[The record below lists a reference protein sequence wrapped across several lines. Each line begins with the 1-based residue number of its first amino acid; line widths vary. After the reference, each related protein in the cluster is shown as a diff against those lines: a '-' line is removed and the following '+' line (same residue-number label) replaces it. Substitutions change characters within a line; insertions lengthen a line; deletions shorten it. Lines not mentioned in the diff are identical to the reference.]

1 MTVYL
6 AHHRAFCE
14 ELGRLHALGVS
25 WDGNGSIPLRRK
37 PLQAAME
44 LFGRRPD
51 LTIGSKVALDRGG
64 VDIALFRGARDLQIR
79 ICKAGSLLVSG
90 HRPGSP
96 PDFMISGSAVTEG
109 LLEKIESMVPS
120 SEGAPFL
127 SRKIET
133 DVILRIP
140 FEGFV
145 VLQLKKAELMSE
157 FRLLIGREGPVPD
170 LYAYHDV
177 VDLPEDIY
185 QDQPLTGQSAL
196 RTLVT
201 AYLGERC
208 KSCAPA

>member
-1 MTVYL
+1 MTLYL

-14 ELGRLHALGVS
+14 ELGRLHSLGVS
-25 WDGNGSIPLRRK
+25 WDGKGSIPLKRK

-64 VDIALFRGARDLQIR
+64 VEIALFRGARDLQIQ
-79 ICKAGSLLVSG
+79 ICRAGSILVSG

-96 PDFMISGSAVTEG
+96 PDFMISGNAVTEG
-109 LLEKIESMVPS
+109 LLERIEEVVPS
-120 SEGAPFL
+120 TEGVPFL

-145 VLQLKKAELMSE
+145 VLRLKKAELMTDC
-157 FRLLIGREGPVPD
+157 RLLIGREGPVSD
-170 LYAYHDV
+170 IYAYHDA

-196 RTLVT
+196 RALVG
-201 AYLGERC
+201 AYIRERC

>member
-25 WDGNGSIPLRRK
+25 WDEKGSIPLKRK

-51 LTIGSKVALDRGG
+51 LTIGSKVLLDRGG
-64 VDIALFRGARDLQIR
+64 VEISLFRGARDLQIR
-79 ICKAGSLLVSG
+79 ICKAGSILVSG

-96 PDFMISGSAVTEG
+96 PDFMLSDSAVTEE
-109 LLEKIESMVPS
+109 LLKKIECMVPTAD
-120 SEGAPFL
+120 GLPFL
-127 SRKIET
+127 SRKIES
-133 DVILRIP
+133 DVTLRIP

-145 VLQLKKAELMSE
+145 VLRLKKAGLMSDC
-157 FRLLIGREGPVPD
+157 RLLIGREGPVEG
-170 LYAYHDV
+170 LYAYHDAI
-177 VDLPEDIY
+177 DLPEDIY

-196 RTLVT
+196 RTLVA
-201 AYLGERC
+201 AYIRERC